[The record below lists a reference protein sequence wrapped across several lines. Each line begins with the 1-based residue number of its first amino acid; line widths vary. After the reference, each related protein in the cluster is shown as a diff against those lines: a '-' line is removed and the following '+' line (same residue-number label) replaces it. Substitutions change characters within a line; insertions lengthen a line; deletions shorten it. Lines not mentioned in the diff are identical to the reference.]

1 MVNTHR
7 LLVTGHRIPYQAK
20 RQKAIQGIDQWK
32 NGNFYLV
39 YRYTTWINR
48 LSLATHRLFRFFG
61 HR

>member
-1 MVNTHR
+1 M
-7 LLVTGHRIPYQAK
+7 GKMEIC
-20 RQKAIQGIDQWK
+20 
-32 NGNFYLV
+32 YLV